1 MWRSVYAISVPY
13 GVEIWHDH
21 PNTLT
26 QRSLAFSHAFGEA
39 RRTEE
44 RGLPDIARVAK
55 KNQDSGIDQSGPG
68 PIDYINGGTR
78 TSFGDSP
85 NALILVPAMP
95 IT

>member
-1 MWRSVYAISVPY
+1 MRRCVHVVVWRSVYAISVPY

-55 KNQDSGIDQSGPG
+55 KS
-68 PIDYINGGTR
+68 
-78 TSFGDSP
+78 
-85 NALILVPAMP
+85 LVAKKKNPHRHREL
-95 IT
+95 